1 LDFYQQARNLLD
13 EGNYTRSLHLA
24 QERLRA
30 APEDVPATLVLCRSW
45 LGLGRLEEA
54 AAAFA
59 AIEPMNEEIARLLK
73 LLGDAFQGR
82 GDHGRAV
89 KYYQRSMAL
98 LPGVEEL
105 REVQNSLAELMED
118 DEEPTAG
125 PAGGEGFQTL
135 TMAELHIRQGH
146 YEGAREILTAILL
159 REPEHRE
166 ARRRLTEVQE
176 QINKKNCDLPIDKK
190 TTVVHELS
198 RWLIKLGGKGQ

>member
-1 LDFYQQARNLLD
+1 
-13 EGNYTRSLHLA
+13 
-24 QERLRA
+24 
-30 APEDVPATLVLCRSW
+30 

-59 AIEPMNEEIARLLK
+59 AMEPMNEEIARLLK

-89 KYYQRSMAL
+89 KCYQRSMAL

-146 YEGAREILTAILL
+146 YEGAREILTAVLL

-166 ARRRLTEVQE
+166 AWRRLTEVQ
-176 QINKKNCDLPIDKK
+176 
-190 TTVVHELS
+190 
-198 RWLIKLGGKGQ
+198 

>member
-1 LDFYQQARNLLD
+1 LGQLD
-13 EGNYTRSLHLA
+13 
-24 QERLRA
+24 
-30 APEDVPATLVLCRSW
+30 
-45 LGLGRLEEA
+45 EA

-73 LLGDAFQGR
+73 LLGDAFRGR

-89 KYYQRSMAL
+89 KCYQRSMAL

-105 REVQNSLAELMED
+105 REVQSSLAELMED

-146 YEGAREILTAILL
+146 YEGAREILTAVLL
-159 REPEHRE
+159 REPEHRD
-166 ARRRLTEVQE
+166 ARRRLAEVLE
-176 QINKKNCDLPIDKK
+176 LINKKNRDLPIDKK